1 VGVVVQVTSKL
12 RARLRQ
18 HRRMQ
23 DAIVPRNPIEEG
35 GMYGEKQAINKLR
48 KIMADK
54 DWFFFAQPLLPD
66 PNRAIGRYEIDIIGL
81 APNGIVLIEVKYWK
95 GIIKLVKGRIKQGKR
110 APSDIFGLQQRRIDS
125 FQRLFRTVHQRP
137 CPEVRS
143 VLLLTHPKGE
153 VSKELLDRSDVRTL
167 NDLDRLPEL
176 LQDVPAMEKS
186 DRDDVARM
194 LGVFGTWDKAI
205 HRGPSGGGLNRWGI
219 IPEEAKGPSL
229 GEIDLFDRSRVAN
242 ASFHLR
248 TTWWRALFKPPALK
262 VSANLRDG
270 DTIELELDPESR
282 IPWIQ
287 PGQGKIER
295 GIPLYSLKKIVFGRE
310 SREDPRRYI
319 VESITDIT
327 DTLTSRKEKMSF
339 RNATP
344 VGGSKSSEPEISDDN
359 KQSAQISSQS
369 STQSSAQSS
378 AQSTTQTSVQSKEN
392 SSLEVSESHREQGS
406 ESKSEEQKEAQT
418 KQIEKGER
426 WREIKVGQT
435 YQGTIDGWHETHG
448 MFVELLPGVN
458 ALLPMRSMPPIGYE
472 NLKNVYREGSGVS
485 VVVKQ
490 AKGKRRILLSFSEE
504 ED

>member
-1 VGVVVQVTSKL
+1 
-12 RARLRQ
+12 
-18 HRRMQ
+18 
-23 DAIVPRNPIEEG
+23 
-35 GMYGEKQAINKLR
+35 
-48 KIMADK
+48 
-54 DWFFFAQPLLPD
+54 
-66 PNRAIGRYEIDIIGL
+66 
-81 APNGIVLIEVKYWK
+81 VLIEVKYWK
-95 GIIKLVKGRIKQGKR
+95 GKIRLVKGRIKQGKR
-110 APSDIFGLQQRRIDS
+110 SASDIFALQQRRIDS
-125 FQRLFRTVHQRP
+125 FQRLFRTIHQRP

-153 VSKELLDRSDVRTL
+153 VSNELLERSDVRTL
-167 NDLDRLPEL
+167 KDLHRLPEL
-176 LQDVPAMEKS
+176 LQDVPAMELS

-194 LGVFGTWDKAI
+194 LTVFGTWDKAI

-229 GEIDLFDRSRVAN
+229 GDIDLFDRSRVAD
-242 ASFHLR
+242 ASFQLR
-248 TTWWRALFKPPALK
+248 TTWWRALFKPPMLK

-310 SREDPRRYI
+310 SRDDPRRYI
-319 VESITDIT
+319 VESITDYSG
-327 DTLTSRKEKMSF
+327 TLSSGENNLYF
-339 RNATP
+339 RNDEQLD
-344 VGGSKSSEPEISDDN
+344 GNKSSELAISEEK
-359 KQSAQISSQS
+359 KQ
-369 STQSSAQSS
+369 TAQSS
-378 AQSTTQTSVQSKEN
+378 SENSTQTSTQTSAERKEN
-392 SSLEVSESHREQGS
+392 SALDIS
-406 ESKSEEQKEAQT
+406 ESKSELESESKSESKSEQQKEAQT
-418 KQIEKGER
+418 KRIEKGER

-448 MFVELLPGVN
+448 MFVEILPGVN

-490 AKGKRRILLSFSEE
+490 AKGKRRILLDFSEE
-504 ED
+504 EDG